1 MSDAKQN
8 GAKRTGRA
16 AIVREFLGR
25 QRTSKSAREILD
37 AVEPGGNINLMTAT
51 LGTLLRGGAVEKH
64 GAGLGQVRWQI
75 ARHPQRAPAETA
87 RPAKRISP
95 DRREA
100 VMPLPVPRK
109 AAPTSQPKASKTI
122 VQPTRALNREQKTNF
137 TAPLS
142 TVAAPAKPSTTTGFE
157 SVDDFLRRG
166 GRIQVLRAGEC
177 SQPLRYDYSHHA
189 EQRAKG
195 RATQQRNRA
204 AKRA

>member
-1 MSDAKQN
+1 MSGAKQN

-16 AIVREFLGR
+16 GLVREFLGR

-75 ARHPQRAPAETA
+75 ARHPQRGSTETA
-87 RPAKRISP
+87 RPAKKISP
-95 DRREA
+95 DTHTTA
-100 VMPLPVPRK
+100 MPRPAPKK

-122 VQPTRALNREQKTNF
+122 VQPTRAPNREQKTNF

-142 TVAAPAKPSTTTGFE
+142 TVVAPAKASATAGFE

-204 AKRA
+204 AKRV